1 MLRADVMEGFKKAGI
16 PRNYRAGETV
26 FLAGEP
32 STGMYLIIKGEVK
45 VVRRAPTGE
54 LIEVATMGTGQTM
67 GEVSLLMGQPHSA
80 TIVAKTDVETS
91 LLTQTKLEELQRD
104 DHDLSLQ
111 LYQILAYTLAGHL
124 MDVNRQL
131 ASARKEIELLQKKL
145 DEQQSTYSY
154 FR

>member
-1 MLRADVMEGFKKAGI
+1 MLRADIIEGFKKAGI
-16 PRNYRAGETV
+16 PRNYRAGETI

-45 VVRRAPTGE
+45 VVRRNPNGE
-54 LIEVATMGTGQTM
+54 QVEIATMGTGQTM

-91 LLTQTKLEELQRD
+91 LLTQTKLEELHRD

-131 ASARKEIELLQKKL
+131 ASARKEIEMLQKKV
-145 DEQQSTYSY
+145 DEQQSTFSY